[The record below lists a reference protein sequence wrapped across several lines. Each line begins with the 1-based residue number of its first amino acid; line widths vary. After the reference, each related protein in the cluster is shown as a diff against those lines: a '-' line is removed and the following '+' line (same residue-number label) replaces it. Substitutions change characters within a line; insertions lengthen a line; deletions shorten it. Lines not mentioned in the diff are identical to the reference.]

1 MLAVFAPIWILA
13 ALGYVARRTGLL
25 DATAAQTLSK
35 LVFHLA
41 IPATL
46 FLALSTQPLSA
57 FTGRPLIAFGTS
69 TVVVIGTGWLVAGR
83 WLDRKPGEQAIW
95 GMSAG
100 YVNSANLGI
109 PIARLVLGSTAF
121 LVQVVLLQVLVVTPV
136 ILTALDRDADGG
148 VRLRRLATMPLR
160 NPVIAASALGVLA
173 SVTGYRPPPVVHAS
187 LSLLADAAVPVALIA
202 LGAALHSETP
212 ESSVALPELAAIGVL
227 KLAAQPAV
235 AFAVGALALHL
246 DHPQLLAVTVC
257 AGLPTAQN
265 TFIFAQQYGVGEA
278 QASRAVLVTT
288 TASLGTLAVIAWA
301 LSR

>member
-69 TVVVIGTGWLVAGR
+69 TVLVIGTGWLVAGR

-100 YVNSANLGI
+100 YVKSRNLGI

-136 ILTALDRDADGG
+136 ILTALDCDADG
-148 VRLRRLATMPLR
+148 
-160 NPVIAASALGVLA
+160 
-173 SVTGYRPPPVVHAS
+173 
-187 LSLLADAAVPVALIA
+187 
-202 LGAALHSETP
+202 
-212 ESSVALPELAAIGVL
+212 
-227 KLAAQPAV
+227 
-235 AFAVGALALHL
+235 
-246 DHPQLLAVTVC
+246 
-257 AGLPTAQN
+257 
-265 TFIFAQQYGVGEA
+265 
-278 QASRAVLVTT
+278 
-288 TASLGTLAVIAWA
+288 
-301 LSR
+301 